1 VNPRNKKRVLIFVPA
16 YHAEATIA
24 EVIRRIPVRLLNRY
38 HVDVLVID
46 DASRDSTFARVHEES
61 KRAGVPFNVRV
72 LVNPVNQGYGGN
84 QKIGYRYAVQNG
96 YDLVALLH
104 GDAQYA
110 PECLPEL
117 LDSFQDEGLAAVFGS
132 RMLTPFGAL
141 RGGMPLYKFAGN
153 RILTWIQN
161 RALRSNLSEFHS
173 GYRVYST
180 AALQSI
186 PFERNSNDFHFD
198 TEIIIQLF
206 IAKLRVA
213 ELPIPTYYGDEICRV
228 NGLRYALNVLSATL
242 KSRLQEMSLFYD
254 RRFDCA
260 PEPLGHYRPK
270 FGYRSTHSMAL
281 GLIPEGARVLD
292 LGCADGFMGAA
303 LKERKHC
310 FVTGVDAIP
319 PGGAAA
325 GDEKGFLD
333 DYYQADL
340 NQGLSG
346 IPVRRHDVVLCLDIL
361 EHLASP
367 ERLLDELREHLA
379 KSPGAEVVMSTA
391 NVGFIVPRLMLLLGQ
406 FNYGKRGIL
415 DVTHTRLYTFA
426 SFRRCIEQAGFQVC
440 EMKGVPAPFPMAAGD
455 NWFSRF
461 LLAANA
467 LLIRLARGLFA
478 YQIFVRAKA
487 LPGVPYLL
495 DAALEESQK
504 KVKALA
510 AVA

>member
-1 VNPRNKKRVLIFVPA
+1 MSPSNNKRVLVFVPA
-16 YHAEATIA
+16 YRAEATIA
-24 EVIRRIPVRLLNRY
+24 EVIRRIPVSLLDRY
-38 HVDVLVID
+38 HLDVLVID
-46 DASRDSTFARVHEES
+46 DASGDSTFAKVHEES
-61 KRAGVPFNVRV
+61 KRARVPFNVRA
-72 LVNPVNQGYGGN
+72 LVNPINQGYGGN
-84 QKIGYRYAVQNG
+84 QKIGYRYAVQNR

-117 LDSFQDEGLAAVFGS
+117 LDAFQDEGLAAVLGS
-132 RMLTPFGAL
+132 RMLTRFGAL

-161 RALRSNLSEFHS
+161 RALQSNLSEFHS

-213 ELPIPTYYGDEICRV
+213 EIPIPTYYGDEICRV

-260 PEPLGHYRPK
+260 PEPLSHYRPK

-281 GLIPEGARVLD
+281 ALIPEGARVLD
-292 LGCADGFMGAA
+292 LGCADGYIGAA
-303 LKERKHC
+303 LKERKGC
-310 FVTGVDAIP
+310 LVTGVDAVP
-319 PGGAAA
+319 LEHAA
-325 GDEKGFLD
+325 LD
-333 DYYQADL
+333 DFYQADL

-346 IPVRRHDVVLCLDIL
+346 IPVRRHDFVLCLDIL
-361 EHLASP
+361 EHLTSP
-367 ERLLDELREHLA
+367 ERLLEELREHLA

-391 NVGFIVPRLMLLLGQ
+391 NVGFFVPRLMLLLGQ

-415 DVTHTRLYTFA
+415 DVTHTRLFTFA

-461 LLAANA
+461 LLGANS
-467 LLIRLARGLFA
+467 LLIRLTRGLFA